1 MTVDLTPEQSHALRA
16 GDTVQFADPATSAVY
31 VLVPQDSYHRLQS
44 LLADGPLS
52 EEERR
57 TVLEGVWKRA
67 DWDDPE
73 WDEYEKLPQPGLAG
87 TKARSHG

>member
-1 MTVDLTPEQSHALRA
+1 MTVNLTPEQSQALRA

-31 VLVPQDSYHRLQS
+31 VLVPQDSYQRLES
-44 LLADGPLS
+44 LLADGPLT

-67 DWDDPE
+67 GWDDPQ
-73 WDEYEKLPQPGLAG
+73 WDEYEKLIPPRP
-87 TKARSHG
+87 TS